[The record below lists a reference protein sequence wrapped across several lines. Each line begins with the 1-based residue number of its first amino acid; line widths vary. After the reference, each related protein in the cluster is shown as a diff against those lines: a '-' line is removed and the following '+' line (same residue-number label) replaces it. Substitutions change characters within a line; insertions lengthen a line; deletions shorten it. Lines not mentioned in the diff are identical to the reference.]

1 MKMNSYILIGSGT
14 KVYKCLARTYMTA
27 DNEEVTTFFLVI
39 PTTSID
45 GNLSVGHVLVG
56 SSSDGF
62 LETVTDIIEEEEA
75 MFVYTDLTT
84 CSRGFSNF
92 KK

>member
-1 MKMNSYILIGSGT
+1 
-14 KVYKCLARTYMTA
+14 MTV

-39 PTTSID
+39 PMTSID

-56 SSSDGF
+56 NSSDGF
-62 LETVTDIIEEEEA
+62 LETVNDVIQEEEA
-75 MFVYTDLTT
+75 MFVYTELTT
-84 CSRGFSNF
+84 CSRGFSNL